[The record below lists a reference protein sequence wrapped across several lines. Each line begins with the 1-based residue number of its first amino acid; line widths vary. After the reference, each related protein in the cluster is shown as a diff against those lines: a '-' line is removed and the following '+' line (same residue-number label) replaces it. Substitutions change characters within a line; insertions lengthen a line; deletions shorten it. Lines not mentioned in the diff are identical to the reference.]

1 MIFVIV
7 IMATLLAAILYAL
20 GHNEGRPITPRQL
33 GYFDDYDCWMSRKP
47 SGPPPA
53 IS

>member
-20 GHNEGRPITPRQL
+20 GHNEGRPITPRRL
-33 GYFDDYDCWMSRKP
+33 GYFDDFDRWMSTKP
-47 SGPPPA
+47 SDPPPA
-53 IS
+53 VS